1 MNRNA
6 PVTVH
11 DASGE
16 PDLPAIIAAYHGVT
30 EQLRQTHE
38 QLETEVRRLTD
49 ELERK
54 NQELARTEQLAAL
67 GEVAAGLAHEIRNPL
82 AGLRL
87 FAALLTQPQ
96 TTPEEVRKLAG
107 NILEGLS
114 TLESTVDDILVF
126 ARQGGC
132 RPGLYPL
139 PQLLTE
145 AAHGVQLVAEQ
156 RRVRVEVDVD
166 GAPETVW
173 ADRIQLLR
181 ALANLLNN
189 AMEASQPNQRLIVSA
204 RPGRQDAR
212 CAEICV
218 EDQGP
223 GVPRELR
230 RQIFDPF
237 YTTKATGTGLGLP
250 IVQRI
255 VANHGGIL
263 EVQDA
268 DGGGASFCMTLP
280 PSPVPA
286 EAEHQEWHASA

>member
-1 MNRNA
+1 MNRDA

-16 PDLPAIIAAYHGVT
+16 PDLPAIIAAYHDVT
-30 EQLRQTHE
+30 EQLRETHE

-82 AGLRL
+82 AGVRL
-87 FAALLTQPQ
+87 FAALLTRPQ

-114 TLESTVDDILVF
+114 TLEGTVDDILVF

-132 RPGLYPL
+132 RPGLHPL
-139 PQLLTE
+139 PELLAE
-145 AAHGVQLVAEQ
+145 AARGVQPAAEQ
-156 RRVRVEVDVD
+156 RQVRVEVHVD

-181 ALANLLNN
+181 AMANLLNN
-189 AMEASQPNQRLIVSA
+189 AMEASQPNQHVIVSA

-212 CAEICV
+212 QVEIRV

-230 RQIFDPF
+230 SQIFDAF
-237 YTTKATGTGLGLP
+237 YTTKATGTGVGLP

-263 EVQDA
+263 EVHDA
-268 DGGGASFCMTLP
+268 DGGGASFRMTLP
-280 PSPVPA
+280 PPPLQT
-286 EAEHQEWHASA
+286 EAEHQAWHASA